1 MKPAVAAA
9 RNRGR
14 LRDDV
19 AAGAKFRHFDMPDTP
34 HWIRC
39 TFPASVLFVACLAL
53 AGCSGGDFGRTRQDF
68 INDDMHRWI
77 GGEATSS
84 IGLRPSQFQ
93 LTDNERQLR
102 DLAYPLIEPP
112 HSRPAWRSVFGDY
125 QPLPAP
131 WRQAPVFDRTAYG
144 RALIDEPHRSHS
156 SRYANLIDDVRDDVT
171 RFEPFFASAIKVLEL
186 DRKRNA
192 SLAHVSELSPR
203 ERDDAIARMQENT
216 LIVQWVQQCLERRV
230 SSYRWALERLVIQ
243 APDGMAADADR
254 LIGELAAQTANPPVA
269 AAPVIGRALTTR
281 G

>member
-1 MKPAVAAA
+1 MPGRRHSIRYASPALALLVA
-9 RNRGR
+9 G
-14 LRDDV
+14 V
-19 AAGAKFRHFDMPDTP
+19 
-34 HWIRC
+34 
-39 TFPASVLFVACLAL
+39 AL

-77 GGEATSS
+77 GSEATSS

-93 LTDNERQLR
+93 LTDSERQLR

-125 QPLPAP
+125 APLPSP
-131 WRQAPVFDRTAYG
+131 WRQTPAFDRTAYG
-144 RALIDEPHRSHS
+144 RNLIDEPHRSHS
-156 SRYANLIDDVRDDVT
+156 SRYANLIDDVRDDIT
-171 RFEPFFASAIKVLEL
+171 RFELFFATAVKVIDL

-203 ERDDAIARMQENT
+203 EHDDAVARMQENA

-269 AAPVIGRALTTR
+269 AAPVVARPPSTAG
-281 G
+281 